1 MAASKKKS
9 AAPVIDKD
17 YVKARFEEHLRRSL
31 AVMQD
36 NATNYERFQAL
47 AYVVRDQLID
57 RWVQTQATYYKNN
70 VKRVYYLSLEF
81 LMGRT
86 LGNAMV
92 NLDLDGVI
100 ADSLHE
106 MGLSL
111 EELRDIEVD
120 AGLGNG
126 GLGRLAACFIDSMAT
141 LEIPATGM
149 GIRYE
154 YGIFHQQIDENG
166 NQIEKP
172 DNWLRYSNPWEIAR
186 PQYAIEIPFGGYVS
200 EYRDDSG
207 RQRYNWEAS
216 ERILAM
222 PYDTP
227 IPGYKN
233 NTVNNL
239 RLWSARSAD
248 EFGLDYFNRGD
259 YLAAIKDVELSENI
273 SKVLY
278 PNDASVN
285 GKELRLKQQFF
296 LCSASLRDILRR
308 FKRANGDFSKL
319 HEKVAIQLNDTHPAV
334 AIPEM
339 MRVLV
344 DEEGMSWDDAW
355 TQVTKVFAYTNHTLM
370 PEALEKWDVSLFE
383 RLLPRHLQI
392 IFEINH
398 HFLREVSFRW
408 PGDVERL
415 RRMSLIEEDHGK
427 KVRMAFLAIVGSH
440 KVNGVAA
447 LHSELLVKTL
457 FKDFA
462 ELWPDKFN
470 NKTNGITQRRWLR
483 KANPKLSNLIS
494 SKIGDEWVKNLDK
507 LKDLESLAS
516 DTDFQ
521 KSWREVKLANKIRF
535 AEHLKSAQ
543 GIEIN
548 PNSLFDV
555 QVKRIHEYK
564 RQLLPALYAV
574 FLYNRIKAGKTEGLV
589 PRTIMVGGKAA
600 PGYWMAKQIIRLI
613 GSIGNTINNDPQ
625 VNGLLKVVF
634 LENYRVSLAEKIIPA
649 ADLSEQVSTAGT
661 EASGTGNMKFALNGA
676 LTIGTLDGANVE
688 IGEEVG
694 DDNIFIFGN
703 TVDEVDALVAAGY
716 KPWEW
721 YQNNAELKAVVD
733 LINSGFFSPEQPDA
747 FKPVMDNLLGRDPY
761 LVFADFQ
768 KYVDAQDLVAK
779 AYLDQERWTKMA
791 ILNVARMG
799 KFSTDRTIREYN
811 EEIWKAPYCKIELD

>member
-516 DTDFQ
+516 DKDFQ

-768 KYVDAQDLVAK
+768 KYVDAQDQVAK
-779 AYLDQERWTKMA
+779 AYMDQERWTKMA